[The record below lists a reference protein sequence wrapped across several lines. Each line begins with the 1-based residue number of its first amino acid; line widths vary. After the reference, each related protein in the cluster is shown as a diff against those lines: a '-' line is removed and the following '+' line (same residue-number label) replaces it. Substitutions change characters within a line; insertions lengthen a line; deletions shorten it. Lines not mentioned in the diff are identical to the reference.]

1 MSASSFFT
9 LTNAIRAMIIFGL
22 GMVLLVIVQSC
33 QSPKT
38 GLERFSEGSLK
49 KLTVLEAP
57 PAQPQAIYKSPDGAQ
72 MRLSDYQG
80 KVVLLNVWATWC
92 APCVAEMP
100 SLDRLEAQMGG
111 VDFAVVPISLDK
123 NASYISPFFERANI
137 KNLPAWHDAEY
148 SLNRALSLSYVPISV
163 FYDRQGREIAR
174 VPGEV
179 VWDSEEALAL
189 IAHLIERP

>member
-92 APCVAEMP
+92 APCIAEMP

-111 VDFAVVPISLDK
+111 DDFAVVPISLDRR
-123 NASYISPFFERANI
+123 ASDIPAFFDRANI
-137 KNLPAWHDAEY
+137 ENLPAWHDA
-148 SLNRALSLSYVPISV
+148 SFGLNGQLALPGLPTSI
-163 FYDRQGREIAR
+163 FYDRAGREIAR
-174 VPGEV
+174 IPGEAE
-179 VWDSEEALAL
+179 WDSEDALAL